1 VSSSANPVVVAS
13 ILVPKLLQ
21 AQGRSTPM
29 LYSKLRAGRPPCFRT
44 PRRGCSHL
52 FLAFARA
59 RARARACFYAFR
71 MQNLSEAV
79 SMGRLGRGV
88 CYIQNT
94 TNQVLFKRCGALRC
108 VAVRCG
114 VVWRGVAWCGA
125 APVWSG
131 VYGQS
136 WWCCTKHEKSRFVFK
151 RQWRWWRIHG
161 TRPRNRVNVLLPRY
175 IE

>member
-1 VSSSANPVVVAS
+1 
-13 ILVPKLLQ
+13 
-21 AQGRSTPM
+21 M

-114 VVWRGVAWCGA
+114 AVWRGVAWCGVVRRSA
-125 APVWSG
+125 CLERCLWAVVVVLYKTRKITFCVQTAVAVVAYPWHQAKK
-131 VYGQS
+131 QS
-136 WWCCTKHEKSRFVFK
+136 
-151 RQWRWWRIHG
+151 
-161 TRPRNRVNVLLPRY
+161 
-175 IE
+175 